1 MWRGWVPGG
10 SACPVCNGRP
20 NQSPSET
27 AGLGPTTIFYH
38 FFCPLTL
45 LSSPLLSCGFCSF
58 ALGHCSQSTRGPFN
72 STLFP
77 FSLFQ
82 TLYIYMNYSLK
93 YEQSILLFLFYFYLY
108 HCIFFLIIKLMWFK
122 ITIELKFI
130 INNLFQ
136 IQWHQLF

>member
-45 LSSPLLSCGFCSF
+45 LSSPLLWVLQLCFGSLFTKY
-58 ALGHCSQSTRGPFN
+58 TRPIQFN
-72 STLFP
+72 LISLFP
-77 FSLFQ
+77 FSDFI
-82 TLYIYMNYSLK
+82 YIY
-93 YEQSILLFLFYFYLY
+93 ELFT
-108 HCIFFLIIKLMWFK
+108 K
-122 ITIELKFI
+122 I
-130 INNLFQ
+130 
-136 IQWHQLF
+136 